1 MKKQTFKEFLD
12 ESTYL
17 DSDDISPEEAAKIIK
32 ERGKEWEK
40 IIGGFS
46 TDNLNWVIYRGM
58 MVRFS
63 PDICIK
69 YPRSNRRPLTTKSQ
83 VHELADD
90 YFKHKFGIKFRS
102 EAIFVSRS
110 KSLAEA
116 YGDAYVIFPLDHVD
130 FAWSPKVEDFTYE
143 AHAFNSR
150 FSDGDKITNEDFK
163 EFQKFMDGLEYHC
176 NDDSLRNEY
185 VKFTNLKKYEV
196 MIKCDEYLAIRAEA
210 LPKVLD
216 LLLA

>member
-1 MKKQTFKEFLD
+1 MKKLTFKEFLD

-40 IIGGFS
+40 IIGGFN
-46 TDNLNWVIYRGM
+46 TNNLNWLIYRGM
-58 MVRFS
+58 LVRFS

-69 YPRSNRRPLTTKSQ
+69 YPRSNRQPLTTKPQ

-90 YFKHKFGIKFRS
+90 YFKRKFGIKFRS

-116 YGDAYVIFPLDHVD
+116 YGDPYVIFPLDRVD

-150 FSDGDKITNEDFK
+150 FLDGDKITDDDFK
-163 EFQKFMDGLEYHC
+163 KFQKFMDDLDYHC

-185 VKFTNLKKYEV
+185 MKNNTLKKYEV
-196 MIKCDEYLAIRAEA
+196 MIKCDEYLAIREEA
-210 LPKVLD
+210 VHEVLNF
-216 LLLA
+216 L